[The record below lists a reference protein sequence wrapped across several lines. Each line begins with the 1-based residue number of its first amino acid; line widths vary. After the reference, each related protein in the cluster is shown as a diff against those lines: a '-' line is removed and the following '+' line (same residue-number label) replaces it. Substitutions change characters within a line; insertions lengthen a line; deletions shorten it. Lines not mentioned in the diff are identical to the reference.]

1 MLDPSRVLFVGLG
14 KSAVGWY
21 RCYLPAMHMGADWV
35 GLAGEPPEMVFQ
47 TGLVK
52 GTSTMPNFEDYD
64 VVVLQQPRGQGWF
77 RIIKRLQ
84 SKGVKVVFE
93 VDDYLHAIHKMPE
106 HDYKEF
112 FSKDELAR
120 LELNMR
126 ACDALVCSTP
136 YIGRR
141 YHTFNQNVWV
151 CRNGVDL
158 GRYRLT
164 RPPRPTVNIGWAG
177 ATGHNRALAPWLT
190 AVGRVMAERPATT
203 FVTIGMN
210 YADALETAFPNRTL
224 SIPFTLIDTYPSAMT
239 MFDVA
244 LAPAGKSA
252 FFQGKSD
259 LRWLEAAALGVP
271 IVADPQ
277 TYPDITHGVDGFHA
291 NSAAEVPEL
300 LRELVDDEEL
310 RTRVGANARKY
321 VEEKRDMRV
330 AVRQWE
336 AMFEALL
343 EIPAAATAS

>member
-1 MLDPSRVLFVGLG
+1 
-14 KSAVGWY
+14 
-21 RCYLPAMHMGADWV
+21 
-35 GLAGEPPEMVFQ
+35 
-47 TGLVK
+47 
-52 GTSTMPNFEDYD
+52 
-64 VVVLQQPRGQGWF
+64 
-77 RIIKRLQ
+77 
-84 SKGVKVVFE
+84 
-93 VDDYLHAIHKMPE
+93 
-106 HDYKEF
+106 
-112 FSKDELAR
+112 
-120 LELNMR
+120 
-126 ACDALVCSTP
+126 
-136 YIGRR
+136 
-141 YHTFNQNVWV
+141 
-151 CRNGVDL
+151 
-158 GRYRLT
+158 
-164 RPPRPTVNIGWAG
+164 
-177 ATGHNRALAPWLT
+177 
-190 AVGRVMAERPATT
+190 
-203 FVTIGMN
+203 MN